1 MTDRR
6 LAFMRNTFL
15 GVTLFSTGQLTAAD
29 GQFPY
34 LHVYLNTPNCSA
46 HTAGVMMLGSI
57 DQRCARAVFLP
68 EQGQALRAAMT
79 GTPGLEPNSVAVH
92 TLPTDPFNRSLWKGG
107 SSRFVLG
114 LEHDTIHGTSL
125 DLLFQCADPI
135 NARIASVP
143 PGMLRVDGEPAA

>member
-79 GTPGLEPNSVAVH
+79 GTHCPRTRSTDRSGREDLPGSFSAWSTTPSTAPAS
-92 TLPTDPFNRSLWKGG
+92 TSC
-107 SSRFVLG
+107 SS
-114 LEHDTIHGTSL
+114 
-125 DLLFQCADPI
+125 API
-135 NARIASVP
+135 P
-143 PGMLRVDGEPAA
+143 